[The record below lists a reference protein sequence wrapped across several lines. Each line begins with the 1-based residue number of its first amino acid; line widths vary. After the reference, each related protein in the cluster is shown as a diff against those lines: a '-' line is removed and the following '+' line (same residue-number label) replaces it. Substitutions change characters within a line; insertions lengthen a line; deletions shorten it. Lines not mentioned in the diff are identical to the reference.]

1 MYKILVLS
9 FLVAPTLLPAQ
20 DQDNPQEWLGTERL
34 RFYVQ
39 AFFPALDT
47 DVRLDSASGEI
58 GTTIDFEQNLGLSDT
73 VTVPAA
79 GFAWRFADRH
89 RLRFDYFRLERSS
102 ASVSTSEIRFGNSVF
117 QADLPIS
124 SFFDTDVYTL
134 GYSYSV
140 LSNRNA
146 EIGLI
151 AGLSVQDIA
160 LGIKNSRGPAFVE
173 EESAVT
179 APLPSFGVTGAYLLN
194 DKWVLR
200 AIASYFA
207 LELSLSDE
215 EDIGGEIINLEAG
228 IEYLVSR
235 NVSIDLRFSYFNLS
249 ANFTNERCLTEI
261 KCQYRGPKLGI
272 IGRI

>member
-1 MYKILVLS
+1 M
-9 FLVAPTLLPAQ
+9 
-20 DQDNPQEWLGTERL
+20 
-34 RFYVQ
+34 
-39 AFFPALDT
+39 
-47 DVRLDSASGEI
+47 
-58 GTTIDFEQNLGLSDT
+58 
-73 VTVPAA
+73 PAA

-117 QADLPIS
+117 QADLPLS

-134 GYSYSV
+134 GYSYSI
-140 LSNRNA
+140 LPNRHA

-179 APLPSFGVTGAYLLN
+179 APLPSFGVTAAYLLN

-249 ANFTNERCLTEI
+249 ANFTNERRLTEI
-261 KCQYRGPKLGI
+261 KYQYRGPKLGV
-272 IGRI
+272 IGRF